1 MRLYNNGIQAKRM
14 KNTHL
19 EHPEDSVLTGDLSV
33 LDWFIAPGEASLKM
47 DGSPAI
53 VWGTNPATGNFFVG
67 TKSVFNKVKIKIN
80 ESHDDID
87 RNHPNPDLAE
97 ILHACFNHLPRI
109 DGIIQGDFIG
119 FGGDDVFQP
128 NTITYV
134 FPDVIKEKIIV
145 APHTVYTT
153 DTGDLRGC
161 VANMLV
167 DDLESVEGKVLF
179 VRPTVEWEVTDKIK
193 EKVAFAKMM
202 SQMATY
208 ITTSHTTRFKKTVNT
223 IIRNGGVLDDY
234 AISVFADCDINLVRL
249 WLLVKSIKE
258 QFMLSFCDD
267 GLFDSYIG
275 AEEIIGEGYVMW
287 NQFGAYKLVE
297 REQFSCAN
305 FNNTKFKV

>member
-1 MRLYNNGIQAKRM
+1 M

-19 EHPEDSVLTGDLSV
+19 EHPEDSILTGDLSV
-33 LDWFIAPGEASLKM
+33 LDWFLAHGEASLKI
-47 DGSPAI
+47 DGAPAI

-80 ESHDDID
+80 ESHEDID
-87 RNHPNPDLAE
+87 RNHPNPELAE
-97 ILHACFNHLPRI
+97 ILHACFDYLPDT
-109 DGIIQGDFIG
+109 DGIFQGDFIG
-119 FGGDDVFQP
+119 FGGDDIFQP

-134 FPDVIKEKIIV
+134 FPDVINEKIIV

-153 DTGDLRGC
+153 DSGSLRDC
-161 VANMLV
+161 VAHVLTHN
-167 DDLESVEGKVLF
+167 LENVKGEVLF

-193 EKVAFAKMM
+193 EKVAFAKTM

-208 ITTSHTTRFKKTVNT
+208 VTTSHATRFKKVVNT

-258 QFMLSFCDD
+258 QFSRSFCDD
-267 GLFDSYIG
+267 GMFESYIG
-275 AEEIIGEGYVMW
+275 MDEIIGEGYVMW
-287 NQFGAYKLVE
+287 NDYGTYKLVR
-297 REQFSCAN
+297 REQFSYAN
-305 FNNTKFKV
+305 FNNSKFKV